1 MQQNKN
7 RNENENENTNVL
19 LPREQNDLYGNKR
32 FTFTTYKY
40 EFV

>member
-1 MQQNKN
+1 MQYENEK
-7 RNENENENTNVL
+7 ENENENTNVL
-19 LPREQNDLYGNKR
+19 LSREQNDLYGNKR